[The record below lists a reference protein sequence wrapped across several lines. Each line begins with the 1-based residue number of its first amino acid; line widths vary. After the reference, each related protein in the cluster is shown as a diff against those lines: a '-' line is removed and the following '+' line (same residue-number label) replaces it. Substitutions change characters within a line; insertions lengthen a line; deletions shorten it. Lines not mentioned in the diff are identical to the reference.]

1 MTTRL
6 LVQHNFPQTNNRL
19 YQKFQPTLLM
29 NMHLK
34 SRLNLQMGLVAS
46 EEKIYN
52 INFEHKNNF
61 SIDICTFFWLW

>member
-1 MTTRL
+1 
-6 LVQHNFPQTNNRL
+6 
-19 YQKFQPTLLM
+19 M

-34 SRLNLQMGLVAS
+34 SRLNLQMELVAS